1 MRSIRKALRIGLL
14 PCALLAC
21 QDLDVVYE
29 NLPDTERALREA
41 PEVEQVIR
49 SAFSIFR
56 GPFNNADFGRYVSI
70 ISSEVASTVV
80 FRQIQPSF
88 EPRLGLNNDPV
99 SDEVWIPRNPW
110 DQYNSSLANATD
122 GLLRIIKDGL
132 VIETP
137 DAAGVVADN
146 TDRARIFGKL
156 IEGMALGYLGMVF
169 DRNAPRTH
177 DDVLPKGYDEVVA
190 WEVNNLKPYNE
201 VIQVA
206 VQILEDCIAD
216 IDASPPFTLPVEW
229 MTTEYTSAQLRQ
241 IANSYIARFLVY
253 SARTP
258 DERAQTDWQK
268 VLTATANGI
277 DFDFH
282 VLLGSG
288 LAGTSGHL
296 GRMHHNN
303 QGYHAHYSLIG
314 PADVSGAYQAWLAAP
329 LEERDRFDIVTPD
342 RRITGPTPQENG
354 AYFRYRTTNSGFT
367 EIRGT
372 YNYSAYQWYR
382 KAGVANSG
390 PWVLMSEDENRLLR
404 AEALLNTND
413 AAGAANLINVS
424 RTRDVLIGTTA
435 YPGLPDVTDAGV
447 SQAADCVPRTAAGA
461 CGSLMDALIYE
472 REVEGGFWDPVRTWA
487 DRRGLGTLITGT
499 TLHLPIPGRYLVS
512 MGIAIY
518 SFGGVGGPGS
528 AQ

>member
-1 MRSIRKALRIGLL
+1 MRRITTLSLGLL
-14 PCALLAC
+14 SCALLAC

-29 NLPDTERALREA
+29 NLPDTERALREP

-49 SAFSIFR
+49 SAFSIWR
-56 GPFNNADFGRYVSI
+56 GPFNNADFGIYVML
-70 ISSEVASTVV
+70 ISNEIASTNVI
-80 FRQIQPSF
+80 RQIQPSF

-110 DQYNSSLANATD
+110 DQYNSALANATD
-122 GLLRIIKDGL
+122 GLLRIMKDGL
-132 VIETP
+132 VINTP

-156 IEGMALGYLGMVF
+156 IEGMALGYLGLVF

-190 WEVNNLKPYNE
+190 WEVNNLKPYPE
-201 VIQVA
+201 VIAVA
-206 VQILEDCIAD
+206 VQVLEDCIAD
-216 IDASPPFTLPVEW
+216 IDASPPFVLPVEW
-229 MTTEYTSAQLRQ
+229 MTTAYTSAQLRQ

-258 DERAQTDWQK
+258 AERQAVNWPQ

-277 DFDFH
+277 TFDFN
-282 VLLGSG
+282 VILGSG

-296 GRMHHNN
+296 GRVQHNN
-303 QGYHAHYSLIG
+303 QGYHASNRWIG
-314 PADVSGAYQAWLAAP
+314 AADVSGAYQAWLSAP
-329 LEERDRFDIVTPD
+329 LESRNRFDIVTPD
-342 RRITGPTPQENG
+342 RRITGATPTTNG
-354 AYFRYRTTNSGFT
+354 AYFRYRTVNSGFNET
-367 EIRGT
+367 RGT

-382 KAGVANSG
+382 KGGVSNAGM
-390 PWVLMSEDENRLLR
+390 WTLMSADENRLLR

-413 AAGAANLINVS
+413 ADGAANLINVS

-435 YPGLPDVTDAGV
+435 FPGLPDVTDAGV
-447 SQAADCVPRTAAGA
+447 AQASDCVPRTAAGA

-472 REVEGGFWDPVRTWA
+472 REIETGGWDPVRTWA

-512 MGIAIY
+512 MGIPIY
-518 SFGGVGGPGS
+518 SFGGVGGPGA